1 MLNRRYYLALA
12 IVVVVT
18 LMLFKL
24 PSRAAG
30 GLKRAFGG
38 FFLPLF
44 GLKVS
49 ASHVADK
56 ASAAVVPRAELVK
69 QLETSEREVQE
80 LKIRLSQAEELS
92 RENARL
98 RQSVGFLKQ
107 SPWKLKP
114 ARVIGRDPANWWK
127 TMRIDV
133 GSRDGIV
140 PNLPVLI
147 ANETVRTN
155 QWPGASLVGRISD
168 VGYSWSQVLLL
179 GNPDCRVSVMIEDT
193 REHGVIAPASSL
205 DNTVVELSYLS
216 RNCKLVP
223 GQRVTTSG
231 DGGVFPKGIIVG
243 QVVDWKSVGYGL
255 STEARVKVQV
265 NINALEEV
273 FVKIP

>member
-24 PSRAAG
+24 PTRAAG
-30 GLKRAFGG
+30 GLKRVFGG

-49 ASHVADK
+49 AGHVADK
-56 ASAAVVPRAELVK
+56 ATAAVVPRAELMK
-69 QLETSEREVQE
+69 QVDTAEREVQQ
-80 LKIRLSQAEELS
+80 LKILLSQAEELS

-98 RQSVGFLKQ
+98 RQSVGFLKL

-147 ANETVRTN
+147 ASETVRTN
-155 QWPGASLVGRISD
+155 QWPGACLVGRISD

-205 DNTVVELSYLS
+205 DNTIVELSYLS
-216 RNCKLVP
+216 RNSKLAP
-223 GQRVTTSG
+223 GQRVVTSG
-231 DGGVFPKGIIVG
+231 DGGIFPKGILVG
-243 QVVDWKSVGYGL
+243 EVVDWKSVGYGL
-255 STEARVKVQV
+255 STEARVKVDV

-273 FVKIP
+273 FVRIP